1 MGRAATLVALRD
13 FGNQVSNID
22 QCSVQ
27 AVFDNRNHS
36 AMRYAVPTPPAKHAN
51 TRLTLGN
58 FLADVL
64 ISKTGEVSCHY
75 VVQRV
80 GSAEIIETARFHTF
94 SEAELAAKDALQH
107 WHLRDQQFPHQ
118 ESKAS

>member
-1 MGRAATLVALRD
+1 MPYV
-13 FGNQVSNID
+13 
-22 QCSVQ
+22 
-27 AVFDNRNHS
+27 
-36 AMRYAVPTPPAKHAN
+36 VPAPAKHAN

-58 FLADVL
+58 FIADVL

-80 GSAEIIETARFHTF
+80 GSAEIIETARFDTF
-94 SEAELAAKDALQH
+94 SEAELVAKDALQR